1 MSRTGSRQGAQRGAW
16 DRSAPTSPKP
26 AAAQAIARTTSSSG
40 SARSPSGSGVTR
52 TTSGAGTTR
61 SPSQANVRPAFSFA
75 NAAGGKPK
83 EGEAA
88 KEGED
93 STVEST
99 EPASNAPGAPAEDP
113 EKEVTT
119 VERAP
124 MKVPDYVHVRIT
136 ADNLKV
142 GGGHGLRL

>member
-40 SARSPSGSGVTR
+40 SARSPSGTGVPR
-52 TTSGAGTTR
+52 TASGAGTTR

-83 EGEAA
+83 EGDAA
-88 KEGED
+88 KEGEGEGKKEED
-93 STVEST
+93 K
-99 EPASNAPGAPAEDP
+99 AAE
-113 EKEVTT
+113 KLGEVT
-119 VERAP
+119 
-124 MKVPDYVHVRIT
+124 I
-136 ADNLKV
+136 
-142 GGGHGLRL
+142 